1 MYIYTACSEF
11 WRLTTEEDWIIVS
24 ERSESIYGVKLSTSV
39 ALSPWAARHQFIV
52 RHGHLSPRDFG
63 SLSILQMS
71 KINTK
76 LDNILNY
83 LRRAMWQ
90 TYLWWE
96 GTVWWLPIPP
106 HTRLN
111 TEDWGGEVLSIM
123 IPNLMRAQVH
133 SHLGLELQRR
143 HYETS
148 VKGWILTDT
157 IEATVFLM
165 IPFLFLCAPASDQ
178 IQHGI
183 LSSPC
188 TPAQPWCHR

>member
-1 MYIYTACSEF
+1 MYILRGLSSDVWPLKRIELLYLSDLSPSMVSSCQHLLPWAPELPDISSLLDTAICHREILVPCAF
-11 WRLTTEEDWIIVS
+11 CKWVKLTLNLTIFWIIWG
-24 ERSESIYGVKLSTSV
+24 EL
-39 ALSPWAARHQFIV
+39 W
-52 RHGHLSPRDFG
+52 
-63 SLSILQMS
+63 
-71 KINTK
+71 
-76 LDNILNY
+76 
-83 LRRAMWQ
+83 
-90 TYLWWE
+90 YLWWE

-111 TEDWGGEVLSIM
+111 TQDWGSEVVNIK